1 MDWSYLSKFVLDT
14 VRGGIFS
21 YLLIENDYE
30 HGSNYYSAFSYK
42 FLIPSPWRVSYIIS
56 YII

>member
-1 MDWSYLSKFVLDT
+1 MDWSYLSKFILDT
-14 VRGGIFS
+14 VRGGMFS

-42 FLIPSPWRVSYIIS
+42 FLIPSPWRVSYII
-56 YII
+56 